1 MDLQKIADNASK
13 ESKIFISKSDIERL
27 LSILRKKNNPWEI
40 IDYSDFPV
48 PAVFQTIELFKAEG
62 LVDISKKGIDLTN
75 KGREEASILHP
86 VEDLSCKFCEGRGI
100 DIKKYSKIREKFNKL
115 QRKRPKASHE
125 YDQGY
130 VTPNSTF
137 ARFLIGYERGDIYG
151 KDILII
157 GDDDLISIVIGL
169 SRLAN
174 SITVVEIDERL
185 TKFINTIAESEGMQI
200 NVQNFDLRKPLP
212 QEHTKRYDTF
222 YTDPPETLKAT
233 DAFIGRGIGAL
244 KSPGSAGYFGF
255 TRREASLNK
264 WYDIQKLL
272 LSYKVVFTDIVHN
285 FNEYVNWGY
294 EEKTRAWNISPVKVK
309 PGKNWYKSSL
319 YRLVTL
325 NGYRGSKKD
334 YGSQNI
340 YDDIESSTT

>member
-1 MDLQKIADNASK
+1 MDLQKIADSATK

-62 LVDISKKGIDLTN
+62 LVDITKKGIDLTN
-75 KGREEASILHP
+75 KGREKASILHP
-86 VEDLSCKFCEGRGI
+86 VEDLSCKHCEGRGI
-100 DIKKYSKIREKFNKL
+100 DIKKYSKIREKFIKI
-115 QRKRPKASHE
+115 QRKRPKASHA

-169 SRLAN
+169 SRLAK

-212 QEHTKRYDTF
+212 REHIKKYDTF
-222 YTDPPETLKAT
+222 YTDPPETLKAA

-294 EEKTRAWNISPVKVK
+294 EEETRAWDLSPVKIK
-309 PGKNWYKSSL
+309 PRKNWYKSSL

-325 NGYRGSKKD
+325 NGYRSNNKD

>member
-13 ESKIFISKSDIERL
+13 ESKIIISKSDIERL

-40 IDYSDFPV
+40 IDYSDFPI
-48 PAVFQTIELFKAEG
+48 PAVFKTIELFKAEG
-62 LVDISKKGIDLTN
+62 LVNISKEGIDLTN

-86 VEDLSCKFCEGRGI
+86 VEDLSCKYCEGRGI
-100 DIKKYSKIREKFNKL
+100 DIKKYTKIREKFIKI

-169 SRLAN
+169 SGLAQ
-174 SITVVEIDERL
+174 SITVIEIDERL

-200 NVQNFDLRKPLP
+200 DVQKFDLRKPLP
-212 QEHTKRYDTF
+212 REHTKRYDTF
-222 YTDPPETLKAT
+222 YTDPPETLNAAN
-233 DAFIGRGIGAL
+233 AFIGRGIGAL

-294 EEKTRAWNISPVKVK
+294 VENTRAWDISPVKVK
-309 PGKNWYKSSL
+309 PKKNWYKSSL

-325 NGYRGSKKD
+325 NGYRGNKKD